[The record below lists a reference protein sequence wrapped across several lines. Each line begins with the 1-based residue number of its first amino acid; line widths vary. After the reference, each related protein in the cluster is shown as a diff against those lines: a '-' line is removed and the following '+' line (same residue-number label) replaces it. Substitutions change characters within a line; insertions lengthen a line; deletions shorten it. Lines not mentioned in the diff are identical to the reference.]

1 MPFSF
6 SRRSG
11 VLLLLVLTGLVLFVL
26 TRHSS
31 NPLSDATLVPSAT
44 ADIEISSVVTPVLTD
59 TPPPN
64 VPSLVTQSGVKQVTE
79 TPEPTQVDM
88 ATLADNIDINKIRSS
103 AVTVQVHR
111 IEQGENYWTIA
122 KRAHID
128 INTLIGANPNLPFKA
143 AYRQNILLLS
153 KKGVLHTVRASD
165 SLSKI
170 AERYRTTEKVIA
182 EVNELHWWRPART
195 GDVLF
200 IPDVRPVLMTQ
211 EWKDY
216 FSKRGI
222 FGVPFSR
229 WATWTS
235 GFGLRVDPF
244 TGKHREHTGV
254 DLRAKYGD
262 AVYAS
267 APGKVI
273 FTGVAGGYG
282 NLIQIAHSHGYVTYY
297 GHLSKIYAHM
307 GEKVRR
313 GTLIGRV
320 GATGRVTG
328 PHLHFEIRQKGKP
341 LDPLQFI

>member
-1 MPFSF
+1 MAP
-6 SRRSG
+6 
-11 VLLLLVLTGLVLFVL
+11 
-26 TRHSS
+26 SS
-31 NPLSDATLVPSAT
+31 T
-44 ADIEISSVVTPVLTD
+44 ADVQISPIVTSTPTKTDLAGPSSVTESAVIQKV
-59 TPPPN
+59 
-64 VPSLVTQSGVKQVTE
+64 E
-79 TPEPTQVDM
+79 TPEPTQM
-88 ATLADNIDINKIRSS
+88 ELATSADDININKIRSS

-111 IEQGENYWTIA
+111 IQQGENYWTIA
-122 KRAHID
+122 KKADID

-143 AYRQNILLLS
+143 AYRQNILILS
-153 KKGVLHTVRASD
+153 KKGVLHTVRAAD
-165 SLSKI
+165 NLSKI
-170 AERYRTTEKVIA
+170 AEMYRTTEKVI
-182 EVNELHWWRPART
+182 EESNNLHWWNPART

-200 IPDVRPVLMTQ
+200 IPGVKPVLMNQ
-211 EWKDY
+211 QWKDY

-235 GFGLRVDPF
+235 GFGLRIDPF
-244 TGKHREHTGV
+244 TGKQREHTGV

-267 APGKVI
+267 APGRVI

-282 NLIQIAHSHGYVTYY
+282 NLIQIAHAHGYVTYY

-307 GEKVRR
+307 GEKVHR

-328 PHLHFEIRQKGKP
+328 PHLHFEIRYKGKP